1 MKSLLIT
8 EDNSEMQILLEA
20 ALSDFRLSF
29 ASSLQEARAQMQS
42 KHFDLLILD
51 LNLPDGDGFQLLS
64 EMGRHPTLKDL
75 PVIVLTG
82 KNETA
87 TKVFAFSIG
96 AEDFVCKPFDP
107 LELKARVAAKLKKA
121 ERMGDKT
128 QNLRIGDLNI
138 DISKQKVWIQS
149 GGEQTAVDLTSLELR
164 LLLTMTRA
172 PERVFTRDF
181 LLQEVWG
188 SGLSVTDRTVDTHIG
203 HLRKKLSASASK
215 IDTVIGTGYRFLPP
229 G

>member
-8 EDNSEMQILLEA
+8 EDNAEMRILLEA

-29 ASSLQEARAQMQS
+29 ATTLQEARTQLQA
-42 KHFDLLILD
+42 KRFDLLILD
-51 LNLPDGDGFQLLS
+51 LNLPDGDGFQLLT
-64 EMGRHPTLKDL
+64 EMGNQPQLKDL

-96 AEDFVCKPFDP
+96 AEDFVSKPFDP
-107 LELKARVAAKLKKA
+107 LELKARVTAKLKKA
-121 ERMGDKT
+121 ERIGDKS
-128 QNLRIGDLNI
+128 QNLRVGDLNI
-138 DISKQKVWIQS
+138 DISKQKVWIQN
-149 GGEQTAVDLTSLELR
+149 GGQETAVDLTSLELR
-164 LLLTMTRA
+164 LLLTMSRT
-172 PERVFTRDF
+172 PERVFSREH

-203 HLRKKLSASASK
+203 HLRKKLSVSQSK
-215 IDTVIGTGYRFLPP
+215 IDTVIGAGYRFLPP
-229 G
+229 T